1 MNLQERFIH
10 ICGTSHVCV
19 CHFVNIIS
27 LQSSIN
33 PSTTSPGVLACRLI
47 IMPFKGHIPPTNR
60 MARLPVASVDA
71 SPVQSPTQPPQAGP
85 SRKRK
90 IDTTT
95 TESRRS
101 SVKSGKSSRGASES
115 ASVELAA
122 SRSPSPSPPLQTQF
136 DTQNSDDLWDAIAI
150 LDERGETGSG
160 FYLIQWAGIDP
171 DTGNAWEPTWEH
183 RRDVTPALA
192 AEWKQKKKLN
202 PGIIGVEGRKLADA
216 KKAEKEA
223 ERKRKREEKEAQK
236 KKKKAKTNKRQ
247 YLNELLTLR
256 FSKTHSGQLVI
267 VRPQTRERHR
277 RAV

>member
-1 MNLQERFIH
+1 MRHASRL
-10 ICGTSHVCV
+10 S
-19 CHFVNIIS
+19 FVNIIS
-27 LQSSIN
+27 LHPPLTLQ
-33 PSTTSPGVLACRLI
+33 PPGVLVCRLI
-47 IMPFKGHIPPTNR
+47 IMPFKGHIPPTNC
-60 MARLPVASVDA
+60 MTRLSVASVDA
-71 SPVQSPTQPPQAGP
+71 SPVQSPTQPQAGP

-90 IDTTT
+90 VDTTT

-101 SVKSGKSSRGASES
+101 SVKSGKSSRASGS
-115 ASVELAA
+115 TSVETAA
-122 SRSPSPSPPLQTQF
+122 SRSPSPPLQTQF

-160 FYLIQWAGIDP
+160 FYLIQWDGIDP
-171 DTGNAWEPTWEH
+171 DTGKAWEPTWEH

-202 PGIIGVEGRKLADA
+202 PGIIGVEGKKLADA

-223 ERKRKREEKEAQK
+223 ERKRKRKEKEAQK
-236 KKKKAKTNKRQ
+236 KKKKVKTNKRQ